1 MVKTSFLAW
10 VTYKDSFTTMKIS
23 QLQGFPVR
31 LWMIAMQS
39 IDYLGKNILKIEDI
53 LKIDWK

>member
-1 MVKTSFLAW
+1 
-10 VTYKDSFTTMKIS
+10 MKIS

-31 LWMIAMQS
+31 LRMIAMQS
-39 IDYLGKNILKIEDI
+39 IDHLRKNRLKIEDI